1 MSKLVIKI
9 VQQILSLFKVRLIK
23 SSDYNYLQEIFNK
36 YSITGR
42 DQLLRLLSKN
52 TSIDYESLRDMSK
65 AQIGQDIFVISVL
78 KGKRRG
84 FFVEFGATDG
94 VSLSNTYMLEKSFG
108 WDGILVEPGKNWKN
122 DLVLN
127 RTAKVD
133 FRAVSS
139 RSGEYFEFLESST
152 PEFSTIKG
160 YENNGGHPRV
170 IKEQYKVESV
180 SLTDLL
186 DNYNAPKIIDFISID
201 TEGTEFSILEP
212 FNFNKYKFAI
222 IVCEHNYSSNRQKVF
237 DILSERGYRRIWS
250 EFTQFD
256 DWFILP
262 ELIDISF

>member
-1 MSKLVIKI
+1 
-9 VQQILSLFKVRLIK
+9 
-23 SSDYNYLQEIFNK
+23 
-36 YSITGR
+36 
-42 DQLLRLLSKN
+42 
-52 TSIDYESLRDMSK
+52 
-65 AQIGQDIFVISVL
+65 
-78 KGKRRG
+78 
-84 FFVEFGATDG
+84 
-94 VSLSNTYMLEKSFG
+94 MLEKSFG

-122 DLVLN
+122 NLVLN
-127 RTAKVD
+127 RTAKLD

-139 RSGEYFEFLESST
+139 RSGEYFEFLESNT

-201 TEGTEFSILEP
+201 TEGTEFSILES

-237 DILSERGYRRIWS
+237 DLLSERGYRRIWS

>member
-23 SSDYNYLQEIFNK
+23 SSDYNYLQEISNK

-42 DQLLRLLSKN
+42 DQLLRALSKN
-52 TSIDYESLRDMSK
+52 TSIDYEPLRDMSK

-78 KGKRRG
+78 MGKRHG

-122 DLVLN
+122 NLVLN
-127 RTAKVD
+127 RTAKLD

-139 RSGEYFEFLESST
+139 RSGEYFEFLESNT

-201 TEGTEFSILEP
+201 TEGTEFSILES

-237 DILSERGYRRIWS
+237 DLLSERGYRRIWS